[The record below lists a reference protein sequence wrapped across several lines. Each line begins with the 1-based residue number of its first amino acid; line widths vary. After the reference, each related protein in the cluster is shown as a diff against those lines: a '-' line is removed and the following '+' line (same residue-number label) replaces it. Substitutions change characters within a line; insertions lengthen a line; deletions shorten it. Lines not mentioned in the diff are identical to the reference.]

1 MYMKDQVM
9 DSRRYTPEDIEE
21 RSLAIIEGLLSPLPY
36 SLEEREVVKR
46 MVHAAGDPDIA
57 HLVRIHPQA
66 ISTALSA
73 IYGGKPIFTDVEM
86 VASGINRQL
95 AREFGCSIH
104 CALNE
109 PKAIARS
116 QKENI
121 TRAAAAIQHLGTK
134 LSGAIVVIG
143 NAPTALF
150 ALLEL
155 MDGGILPALIVGMP
169 VGFVGAE
176 ESKAE
181 LVKRSV
187 PYITV
192 EGTRGGSALSV
203 ATMNALLKLAKAS
216 KGKA

>member
-1 MYMKDQVM
+1 M
-9 DSRRYTPEDIEE
+9 DKRYVPEDIEK
-21 RSLAIIEGLLSPLPY
+21 RSLEIIEGLLPPLPY

-46 MVHAAGDPDIA
+46 IVHAAGDPDIA

-73 IYGGKPIFTDVEM
+73 IYGGRPIFTDVEM
-86 VASGINRQL
+86 VASGISRRMAQ
-95 AREFGCSIH
+95 EFGCSIH

-109 PKAIARS
+109 PEVTARS
-116 QKENI
+116 QEDNT
-121 TRAAAAIQHLGTK
+121 TRAAAAIRYLGTK
-134 LSGAIVVIG
+134 LNGAIVVIG

-155 MDGGILPALIVGMP
+155 MDGGILPALTLGMP

-181 LVKRSV
+181 LVKRSI

-192 EGTRGGSALSV
+192 EGTRGGSTLAS
-203 ATMNALLKLAKAS
+203 AAMNALLKLAKAS
-216 KGKA
+216 REKA

>member
-1 MYMKDQVM
+1 
-9 DSRRYTPEDIEE
+9 
-21 RSLAIIEGLLSPLPY
+21 
-36 SLEEREVVKR
+36 

-66 ISTALSA
+66 ISAALSA
-73 IYGGKPIFTDVEM
+73 ISGGQPIFTDVEM

-95 AREFGCSIH
+95 AHEFDCSIH

-109 PKAIARS
+109 PEVTARS
-116 QKENI
+116 QEENI
-121 TRAAAAIQHLGTK
+121 TRAAAAIHHLGTK
-134 LSGAIVVIG
+134 LSGAIAVIG

-155 MDGGILPALIVGMP
+155 MDGGILPALTLGMP

-203 ATMNALLKLAKAS
+203 ATMNALLKLAEAS

>member
-1 MYMKDQVM
+1 M
-9 DSRRYTPEDIEE
+9 DKCFVPEDIEKH
-21 RSLAIIEGLLSPLPY
+21 SLEIIEGLLPPLPY
-36 SLEEREVVKR
+36 SKDEREVVKR
-46 MVHAAGDPDIA
+46 IVHAAGDPDIA

-66 ISTALSA
+66 ISAALSA
-73 IYGGKPIFTDVEM
+73 IYDSRPIFTDVKM
-86 VASGINRQL
+86 VASGISRRMAQ
-95 AREFGCSIH
+95 EFDCSIH

-109 PKAIARS
+109 PKAIVRS
-116 QKENI
+116 QEENI
-121 TRAAAAIQHLGTK
+121 TRAAAAIHHLGTK

-181 LVKRSV
+181 LVKRSI

-203 ATMNALLKLAKAS
+203 AAMNALLKLAEAS